1 MTSDLDD
8 SGIAIAGSRPGQDN
22 ISNARI
28 LIADDDPL
36 CRRLLAGVLRGQ
48 NFTNLKFADGGLTAL
63 QEVRNFHPDLLLLDM
78 QMPDLSGLEVCRQIR
93 ADAEFADIPILVQTA
108 TVDRKKMGELFSG
121 GASDF
126 LSKPVNPSELI
137 ARVVVHLERWNSL
150 RELRDYRERI
160 SRELEAARRMQFELL
175 PDPAV
180 LQQSAEAAGLRIAS
194 YNRSSSELGGD
205 LWGTLPIDQSSFG
218 IFLADFTG
226 HGVNAALNTFRLHA
240 LIHEYKALHDDPAAL
255 LSMLNERLVRLLPS
269 GQFATFMYVVVDH
282 KAGELRFAS
291 AGAPPAV
298 LVHGIGG
305 RARLCDASGLPLGI
319 ERAVQYRMQQRKF
332 PKDSVLLLFSD
343 GLSEFPDADGARIGD
358 DGLAT
363 ALNAC
368 HPGLT
373 PHEVIDRLCA
383 AAGIADNVVLP
394 DDTTIICLDRRIGAK
409 ARSCRD
415 CLFVHEP
422 SVPQLPAVP
431 AEQEC

>member
-1 MTSDLDD
+1 MTLETVGNAVVVDD
-8 SGIAIAGSRPGQDN
+8 RLARDGIN
-22 ISNARI
+22 NARI

-36 CRRLLAGVLRGQ
+36 CRRLVAGVLRGQ
-48 NFTNLKFADGGLTAL
+48 NFNNLQFADGGLTAL
-63 QEVRNFHPDLLLLDM
+63 QEVRDFRPDLLLLDM
-78 QMPDLSGLEVCRQIR
+78 QMPDLSGLEVCRRLR
-93 ADAEFADIPILVQTA
+93 ADPVFADIPILVQTA

-175 PDPAV
+175 PAPAI
-180 LQQSAEAAGLRIAS
+180 LQDWATASGMRIAS

-205 LWGTLPIDQSSFG
+205 LWGTLPIDDTSFG

-282 KAGELRFAS
+282 KAGELRSAS
-291 AGAPPAV
+291 AGAPPAI
-298 LVHGIGG
+298 LVQGIGG

-319 ERAVQYRMQQRKF
+319 VHAVQYRMQHHKF
-332 PKDSVLLLFSD
+332 PKDSMLLLFSD

-358 DGLAT
+358 AGLAG
-363 ALNAC
+363 ALNTC

-394 DDTTIICLDRRIGAK
+394 DDTTIVCLDRRIDTK

-415 CLFVHEP
+415 CLSVHDQ
-422 SVPQLPAVP
+422 SMQRISIAP
-431 AEQEC
+431 AEEEC